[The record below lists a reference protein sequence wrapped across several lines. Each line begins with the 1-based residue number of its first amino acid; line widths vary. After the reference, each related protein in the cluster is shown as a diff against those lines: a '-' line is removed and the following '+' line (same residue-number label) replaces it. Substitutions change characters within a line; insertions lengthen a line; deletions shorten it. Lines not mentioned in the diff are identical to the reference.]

1 MNIRKLGVI
10 CAALGGPAMA
20 LGQMLAWRAPV
31 EAVMGLPQKIIYCHV
46 PLAWWSLASFA
57 LAAVAGVFYLRTR
70 KPFWDHLSLAA
81 VESGVVLAGLTLA
94 TGMVWARYA
103 WGVWWTGD
111 PRLATFLVLLLMYAG
126 CLLLRGAGLENSP
139 EQGRRAS
146 LAACL
151 SIIACLNVPLVFL
164 STRLLRSAHP
174 VVLGKQGGGLEPEM
188 LPALLVCLA
197 AMGLIWLGCLLL
209 RLRLAEL
216 RETCAGLEYARLT
229 GENNFI
235 RGAAPHERP

>member
-1 MNIRKLGVI
+1 MNIKKIGII
-10 CAALGGPAMA
+10 CAATGGPAMA
-20 LGQMLAWRAPV
+20 LGQMLAWRAPA
-31 EAVMGLPQKIIYCHV
+31 EAVMGLPQKILYCHV

-57 LAAVAGVFYLRTR
+57 LAAVAGAFYLRAR
-70 KPFWDHLSLAA
+70 KPFWDHLGLAA

-94 TGMVWARYA
+94 TGMIWARYA

-111 PRLATFLVLLLMYAG
+111 PRLTTFLVLLFMYAG
-126 CLLLRGAGLENSP
+126 CLLLRGAGLEHGP
-139 EQGRRAS
+139 ERGRRAS

-188 LPALLVCLA
+188 LLALLVCLA

-209 RLRLAEL
+209 RLHLAKL
-216 RETCAGLEYARLT
+216 RGACTGLEYARLAGAT
-229 GENNFI
+229 NFI
-235 RGAAPHERP
+235 KGAAPHERS